1 MFAEDTPR
9 PSLTDAGVKQYVTDM
24 LRQCHRHRAMLYE
37 WALNVGLIL
46 AAGLAVVGVIWFRR
60 RSRLSPE
67 EEYEKELAKRK
78 LVLGY
83 VRNFQD
89 ARRIADNVGNITG
102 MPADWG

>member
-1 MFAEDTPR
+1 
-9 PSLTDAGVKQYVTDM
+9 M
-24 LRQCHRHRAMLYE
+24 LWQCHQHRAMLYE

-46 AAGLAVVGVIWFRR
+46 AACLVVAGVVWFRR
-60 RSRLSPE
+60 KARLSPE
-67 EEYEKELAKRK
+67 EVYEKELAKRK

-102 MPADWG
+102 MPEDWG